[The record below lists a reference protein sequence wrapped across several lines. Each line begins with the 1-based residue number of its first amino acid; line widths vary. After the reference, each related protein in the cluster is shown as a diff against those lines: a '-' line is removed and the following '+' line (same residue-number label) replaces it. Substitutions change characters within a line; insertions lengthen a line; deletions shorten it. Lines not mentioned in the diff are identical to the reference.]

1 MHWQNGSTNMSSRTD
16 TDVSKAADPVDR
28 LRSYVAEGGFG
39 EGAKLAPERQ
49 LTEVLGLSRSTLRE
63 ALGALERGGLI
74 WRHVGKDTFVAQS
87 GQRGDTD
94 PLILLGRQLTPFRM
108 MRAHLLSVQSRLFG
122 EV

>member
-1 MHWQNGSTNMSSRTD
+1 MSSRTD

-28 LRSYVAEGGFG
+28 LRSYIAEGGFG
-39 EGAKLAPERQ
+39 EGAKLPPERQ
-49 LTEVLGLSRSTLRE
+49 LTEVLGLSRSTL
-63 ALGALERGGLI
+63 GGLERDGLI
-74 WRHVGKDTFVAQS
+74 WRHVGNDTFVAQS

-94 PLILLGRQLTPFRM
+94 PLIQLGRQLTPFRM